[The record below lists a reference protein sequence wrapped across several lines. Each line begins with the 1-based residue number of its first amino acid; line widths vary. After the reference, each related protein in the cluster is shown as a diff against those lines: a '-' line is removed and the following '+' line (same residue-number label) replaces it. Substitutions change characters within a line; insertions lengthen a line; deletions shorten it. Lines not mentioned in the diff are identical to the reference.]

1 MDILPIQVDTEIKNC
16 MVRNEVE
23 NVFFKFKFLNK
34 INDDYKNRLLNYD
47 YVNQNVYDPKKEKIM
62 YDRFIQMIKAG

>member
-1 MDILPIQVDTEIKNC
+1 

-47 YVNQNVYDPKKEKIM
+47 YVNQNVYDSKKEKIM